1 MAEILVKRMD
11 DILMVS
17 FNRPEK
23 MNAITR
29 GMYSEL
35 NQQFREAAGD
45 FGIRVLVIHGEG
57 EHFTAGNDILD
68 FAQPAHSEG
77 ESESFQFIQE
87 LHNFAKPIVAIVQG
101 NVIGI
106 GATLLLHCDLV
117 VASPEATFALPF
129 VSLGLVPEAGSSYLL
144 PALVGYQRAAQILLL
159 GESFTAKEAKEMGL
173 VGSIKEDALA
183 EGLRLAKAL
192 ALQPPA
198 AVINTKALLKSRSY
212 GPLTSV
218 IEAENELFKLAL
230 QSDEAQQAFAR
241 FISKRIS

>member
-1 MAEILVKRMD
+1 MTEILVKRMD
-11 DILMVS
+11 DILVVS

-29 GMYSEL
+29 SMYGEL
-35 NQQFREAAGD
+35 NRQFQEAAGD
-45 FGIRVLVIHGEG
+45 FRIRVLVIHGEG
-57 EHFTAGNDILD
+57 GHFTAGNDILE
-68 FAQPAHSEG
+68 FAHSAHVEG
-77 ESESFQFIQE
+77 ESAAFEFIVE
-87 LHNFAKPIVAIVQG
+87 LHNFPKPIVAIVQG

-144 PALVGYQRAAQILLL
+144 PALVGYQRAAEILLL
-159 GESFTAKEAKEMGL
+159 GESFTAIEAKEMGL

-198 AVINTKALLKSRSY
+198 AVINTKALLKSRTH

-218 IEAENELFKLAL
+218 IEAENELFTLAV